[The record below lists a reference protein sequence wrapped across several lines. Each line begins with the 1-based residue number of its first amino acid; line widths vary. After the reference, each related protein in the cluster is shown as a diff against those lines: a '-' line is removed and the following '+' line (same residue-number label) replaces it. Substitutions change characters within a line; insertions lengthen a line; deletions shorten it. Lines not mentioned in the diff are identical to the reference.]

1 MCAENA
7 VAKVLPFATLS
18 SMIPWGFST
27 AVVDFLTLHW

>member
-27 AVVDFLTLHW
+27 VVDFLILHW